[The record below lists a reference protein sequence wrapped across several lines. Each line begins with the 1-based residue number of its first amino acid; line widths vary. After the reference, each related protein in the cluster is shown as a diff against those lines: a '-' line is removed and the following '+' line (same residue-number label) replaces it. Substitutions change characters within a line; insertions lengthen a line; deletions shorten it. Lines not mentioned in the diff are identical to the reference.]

1 MLVLNIPGGVILVV
15 AVFCS
20 LLISGRMADG
30 NSSEAMRTLPY
41 VCGGL
46 FIVLDLTVRGFYRLR
61 RRNAAPDPNIITRG
75 EGPTEAPRRPM
86 QELLFSL
93 FHPEAGGQY
102 FYVLPAWLGGVALIA
117 AKCAR
122 LLEGRGQ

>member
-1 MLVLNIPGGVILVV
+1 VLILNIPGGVILVV

-20 LLISGRMADG
+20 LIISGRMAG
-30 NSSEAMRTLPY
+30 GASGEAMHTLPY

-61 RRNAAPDPNIITRG
+61 LRNAAPDPNIITRG
-75 EGPTEAPRRPM
+75 EGATEAPRPPM

-93 FHPEAGGQY
+93 FHPAAGGQY
-102 FYVLPAWLGGVALIA
+102 FYILPAWLVGVALIV
-117 AKCAR
+117 AKCAG